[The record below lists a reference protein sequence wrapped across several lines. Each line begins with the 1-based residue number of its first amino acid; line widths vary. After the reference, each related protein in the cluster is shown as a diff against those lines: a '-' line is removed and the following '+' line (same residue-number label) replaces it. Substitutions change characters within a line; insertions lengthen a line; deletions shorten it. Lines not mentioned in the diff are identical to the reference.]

1 MDTLLDAEFGNEH
14 IEGGVEHV
22 DDLGLA
28 DDRTVAVRE
37 VRDQDTQ
44 EQVRRLLLGE
54 HSRVA
59 LTEEW
64 GQ

>member
-1 MDTLLDAEFGNEH
+1 MDTLLNAELGNEH

-28 DDRTVAVRE
+28 NDRAVAVRE

-44 EQVRRLLLGE
+44 EQVRRLLLSE
-54 HSRVA
+54 HSGVT
-59 LTEEW
+59 LTEEK